1 LIRASDHKGLIA
13 AAEKIKLIRN
23 QTRWHDWERYS
34 SRQKERMAF
43 GGIVGEAE
51 YKGPLG
57 AFLPYLTFGQWTHVG
72 KNATFGLGRYEVS
85 FQG

>member
-1 LIRASDHKGLIA
+1 MIRASDHKGLIA
-13 AAEKIKLIRN
+13 AAEKIQLIRN
-23 QTRWHDWERYS
+23 WTRWQDWEHYS
-34 SRQKERMAF
+34 SRQRERMAF